1 MIEWNRS
8 SLKRSCLDWAYQR
21 NGSIW
26 QWKQYARP
34 LTPSSSMENLQV
46 SSLHPVVSVKVTFF
60 PYIFFFCVLKA
71 FHLCC
76 RKPQKLSSY
85 KVFFHVVE
93 GPVYPIF
100 CLLMTPYFFV
110 NLEQG
115 NVKTFYPFWHNMK
128 WLLAKLSIDR
138 KLPYFLA
145 EIPALR

>member
-1 MIEWNRS
+1 MGQ
-8 SLKRSCLDWAYQR
+8 LG
-21 NGSIW
+21 NGNSMHDLLLHPH
-26 QWKQYARP
+26 QWKTYRFHHSILWYPSRRP
-34 LTPSSSMENLQV
+34 S
-46 SSLHPVVSVKVTFF
+46 F
-60 PYIFFFCVLKA
+60 PISFFFCVLKA

-115 NVKTFYPFWHNMK
+115 NVKTFYPFWRNMK

-138 KLPYFLA
+138 KLPYLLA